1 VDASADVGV
10 GAGMEACDDME
21 ACVGGGVG
29 AGAGMGVDE
38 GEGGGVIA
46 GAGVGVGGGA
56 GAGVSAGADV
66 CMDVIT
72 CVGALDILSIRP
84 YPFGQIPVGPAQ
96 LQRTYF
102 SPVLRGRRV
111 AACFQNPLAGYFLT
125 PFCRVTS

>member
-1 VDASADVGV
+1 MDASADVGV

-111 AACFQNPLAGYFLT
+111 AACFQNPLAGYFWT